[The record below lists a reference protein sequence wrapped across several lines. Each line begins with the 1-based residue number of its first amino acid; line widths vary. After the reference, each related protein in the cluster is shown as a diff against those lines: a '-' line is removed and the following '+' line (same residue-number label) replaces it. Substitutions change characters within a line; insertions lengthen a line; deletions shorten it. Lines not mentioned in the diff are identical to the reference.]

1 MPVALNQKHIYIVF
15 SCTGTRIGA
24 MIRYVTRNKY
34 NHVSIA
40 LEGELSKMYSF
51 TRYRA
56 NAPFVAGF
64 SEESPLR
71 YFCDNTDV
79 KICSIPVSDE
89 KYNEV
94 FTYIDNIQKNAKRY
108 IYNYLSALLVPTGKK
123 ICIPDAYTC
132 LEFGVHILSRY
143 GVIEGVSDRSFYNI
157 VDLEKL
163 LESYVAYE
171 GNITAVA
178 VPMGWGNDVYPD
190 CMKSKIR
197 ICTGSARQFG
207 RLFYRLVRV

>member
-1 MPVALNQKHIYIVF
+1 MPVALNQKYIYIVF
-15 SCTGTRIGA
+15 SCTSTRIGA
-24 MIRYVTRNKY
+24 MIRYVTKNKY

-40 LEGELSKMYSF
+40 LEGNLKTMYSF
-51 TRYRA
+51 TRYHA

-71 YFCDNTDV
+71 YCDENIDV
-79 KICSIPVSDE
+79 KICRIPVSDE
-89 KYNEV
+89 KYKEV
-94 FTYIDNIQKNAKRY
+94 SDYIDDIQKNAKRY
-108 IYNYLSALLVPTGKK
+108 IYNYLSALMVPTGRKV
-123 ICIPDAYTC
+123 CIPDAYTC
-132 LEFGVHILSRY
+132 LEFGVHILSRHEVVD
-143 GVIEGVSDRSFYNI
+143 GVNDRSFYNI
-157 VDLEKL
+157 VDLERL

-171 GNITAVA
+171 GNIAEIA
-178 VPMGWGNDVYPD
+178 VPEGWGNDVYPD

>member
-1 MPVALNQKHIYIVF
+1 MPVSLNQKNIYIVF
-15 SCTGTRIGA
+15 SCTSTRIGA

-40 LEGELSKMYSF
+40 LEGDLGRMYSF

-71 YFCDNTDV
+71 YLCDNTDV
-79 KICSIPVSDE
+79 KICQIPVSDE

-94 FTYIDNIQKNAKRY
+94 LAYIDEIQKNSKRY
-108 IYNYLSALLVPTGKK
+108 IYNYISALLVPTGKK

-132 LEFGVHILSRY
+132 LEFSVHILSKY
-143 GVIEGVSDRSFYNI
+143 GLAEGVSDRSFYNI

-163 LESYVAYE
+163 LDLFVAYE
-171 GNITAVA
+171 GSITGIAVSN
-178 VPMGWGNDVYPD
+178 GWGNDVYPD
-190 CMKSKIR
+190 YMKGKFR
-197 ICTGSARQFG
+197 ICAGSARQFG